1 MRAKCSNCKPY
12 IALAPA
18 LPLRSAVMFRDRLMI
33 PLKPDHPRPIDHVID
48 FFGERRPSSTAPPPT
63 PANLAI
69 ARVA

>member
-1 MRAKCSNCKPY
+1 MCSKCADCKTY
-12 IALAPA
+12 IALALA

-33 PLKPDHPRPIDHVID
+33 PLKIDHPRLIDHVID
-48 FFGERRPSSTAPPPT
+48 FFGERRPASTALPPT